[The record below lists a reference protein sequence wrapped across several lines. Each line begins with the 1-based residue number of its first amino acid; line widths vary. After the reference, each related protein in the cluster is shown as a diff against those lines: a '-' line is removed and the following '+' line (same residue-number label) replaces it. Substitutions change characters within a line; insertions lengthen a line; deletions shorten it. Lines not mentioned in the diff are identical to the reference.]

1 MSTFTYQARDLEGKD
16 VSGIIE
22 ADDARGAANSLR
34 EQGLFTLHLAP
45 TMNARPA
52 TVVLPNGATQ
62 TNGSFTP
69 GYTPTAPRTPR
80 IGEQSSVHVAPF
92 LVSVPLP
99 ELAMMYRQMGTL
111 FNAGV
116 PMVQA
121 ITTLAQQSR
130 SSRLRAILTDAANVV
145 ASGHPFSHAME
156 KHPNVFAP
164 IQIELIRAGE
174 TGGLLETMCNRLADY
189 LERELETR
197 RKLKRET
204 LYPKIVL
211 SVAGL
216 VILILSFVQS
226 GMGKSG
232 VNLVVSRISFAAI
245 VAAIAFGVW
254 WLGRYLNQYPAFG
267 AAWDR
272 FKMLIPGTGDVAR
285 KYATARFARAMAALY
300 SGGVNLFRAVEIGAR
315 ACGNRAIGEQILS
328 YAPALNNGEGISGM
342 LARSGLLSPL
352 AIQMARTGEQTGSL
366 DTMMNKVADYLENEA
381 DAKAHQVAVVTGVLA
396 LLLAAAVVAY
406 IVISFYVGMFS
417 GIMQEGNQ

>member
-52 TVVLPNGATQ
+52 TVVLPSGATQ
-62 TNGSFTP
+62 TGGSFTP
-69 GYTPTAPRTPR
+69 GHSPTNPPIRR
-80 IGEQSSVHVAPF
+80 IGEQSSVHIAPF

-99 ELAMMYRQMGTL
+99 ELAMMYRQMATL
-111 FNAGV
+111 LEAGV
-116 PMVQA
+116 PMVQS
-121 ITTLAQQSR
+121 ISTLSQQTR
-130 SSRLRAILTDAANVV
+130 SGRLRSILADAAGVV
-145 ASGHPFSHAME
+145 SSGHPFSDAMA
-156 KHPNVFAP
+156 KYPNAFAP

-174 TGGLLETMCNRLADY
+174 TGGLLETMCNRIADY

-211 SVAGL
+211 FVAGL
-216 VILILSFVQS
+216 VILILSFVKS

-232 VNLVVSRISFAAI
+232 VNLVVSQIGFAAL
-245 VAAIAFGVW
+245 VGAGAFGVW
-254 WLGRYLNQYPAFG
+254 WLARYLNQYPALG
-267 AAWDR
+267 AIWDR
-272 FKMLIPGTGDVAR
+272 VKMLIPGAGDVAR
-285 KYATARFARAMAALY
+285 KYATARFARALAALY
-300 SGGVNLFRAVEIGAR
+300 AGGVNLYRAVEIAAR

-352 AIQMARTGEQTGSL
+352 AIQMARTGEQTGAL

-381 DAKAHQVAVVTGVLA
+381 DTKAHQVAVVSGVIM
-396 LLLAAAVVAY
+396 LLIAACVVAY